1 MVSPCSSHST
11 KNVSMHWADAWRT
24 SWNICVHVP
33 SSMLVIRDWSE
44 IKFVFLHKNPWTRPR
59 NKIQVDK
66 ISNPTKIHIFFFCCF
81 DSLLTEAW
89 YIHSFNM
96 ALLMNAPCMDSSH
109 AAGQTRAA
117 RYIMLAPG
125 PAMIDAALWFLNNCV
140 WYGWDRVQ
148 KIYIF
153 NCKLEDKII
162 VI

>member
-11 KNVSMHWADAWRT
+11 KNVSMHWVDAWRT
-24 SWNICVHVP
+24 SWNIRVHVP
-33 SSMLVIRDWSE
+33 SSMLVIRDCSE
-44 IKFVFLHKNPWTRPR
+44 IWLLFFC
-59 NKIQVDK
+59 
-66 ISNPTKIHIFFFCCF
+66 TKINDPDQGTKCRWTKYQIPQKDTSSFGNF

-89 YIHSFNM
+89 HSFNIT
-96 ALLMNAPCMDSSH
+96 LLMNDPSMDSSH

-140 WYGWDRVQ
+140 WMRHCDRVQ

-162 VI
+162 VT

>member
-24 SWNICVHVP
+24 SWNIRVHVP

-44 IKFVFLHKNPWTRPR
+44 IRLFFLHKNQWSRPR
-59 NKIQVDK
+59 NKMQVDK
-66 ISNPTKIHIFFFCCF
+66 ISNPTERHIFIWSFWFIV
-81 DSLLTEAW
+81 DRGM
-89 YIHSFNM
+89 IHSFNM
-96 ALLMNAPCMDSSH
+96 TLLLSYPSMDSSH

-125 PAMIDAALWFLNNCV
+125 SAMIDAALRFLNNCV
-140 WYGWDRVQ
+140 WMRHCDRVQ
-148 KIYIF
+148 KIYVF

-162 VI
+162 VT